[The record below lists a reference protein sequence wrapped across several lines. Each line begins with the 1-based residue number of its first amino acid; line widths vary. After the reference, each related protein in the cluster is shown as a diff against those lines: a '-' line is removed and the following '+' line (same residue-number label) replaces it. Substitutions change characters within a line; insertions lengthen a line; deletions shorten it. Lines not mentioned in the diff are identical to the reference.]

1 MAPATRRFAFTQ
13 ANIAALPAPESARA
27 TYSDATVPG
36 LQLRVTPTGVKT
48 FSVLKRA
55 RTGRLERITLGR
67 FPAVDVKRA
76 RHEASALLADM
87 ANGINAAE
95 ARRKLRGE
103 PTFAELFTRY
113 LEEHAKQHKKS
124 WRQDE
129 RQYDFHLAAALG
141 ARRLSTIDG
150 DTLRALHRKISR
162 TAPASA
168 NQTLALVSSVF
179 TCAIEWKLVKENPAK
194 GIRRNAR
201 VERDRFLGAD
211 ELRRFFVSIEAEP
224 NADYRELFTLALL
237 TGVRR
242 SNVLA
247 MRWADLDLQRGEWR
261 LGTTKNGKPLLV
273 TLVPAAVVLLSARQR
288 TPRSPFVFASAQS
301 ASGHL
306 ASVARAWRRVLDR
319 DELAQLVERMREVGE
334 AFGSEAPA
342 LRVRLRHARE
352 AAERLDVDMTGV
364 RLDDLRFHDL
374 RRTNASWQAQL
385 GASLSIIGASLGHRS
400 ARTTEIYARL
410 QNDPVRQSVERAATA
425 MLATTGE
432 PGAVIDLEKA
442 G

>member
-1 MAPATRRFAFTQ
+1 MNRFSFTQ
-13 ANIAALPAPESARA
+13 ANLAALPVPESARS
-27 TYSDATVPG
+27 TYSDTTVPG
-36 LQLRVTPTGVKT
+36 LQLRITPTGVKT

-87 ANGINAAE
+87 AAGINAAE

-113 LEEHAKQHKKS
+113 LDEHAKPHKKS
-124 WRQDE
+124 WREDE
-129 RQYDFHLAAALG
+129 RQYARHLAAALG
-141 ARRLSTIDG
+141 TRRLSTIDG
-150 DTLRALHRKISR
+150 DTLRTLHRKISR

-168 NQTLALVSSVF
+168 NQALALVSSVF
-179 TCAIEWKLVKENPAK
+179 TRAIEWKLVKENPAH

-211 ELRRFFVSIEAEP
+211 ELRRFFVAIESEE

-237 TGVRR
+237 TGARR

-247 MRWADLDLQRGEWR
+247 MRWSDLDLQRGEWR
-261 LGTTKNGKPLLV
+261 LGTTKNGQPQLIALA
-273 TLVPAAVVLLSARQR
+273 PAAVAVLSERPH

-301 ASGHL
+301 ATGHL

-319 DELAQLVERMREVGE
+319 DELVQLVERIGETGE
-334 AFGSEAPA
+334 AFGSEATA
-342 LRVRLRHARE
+342 LRVRLRHTRE
-352 AAERLDVDMTGV
+352 AAERLDVDTAGA
-364 RLDDLRFHDL
+364 RLEDLRLHDL
-374 RRTNASWQAQL
+374 RRTNASWQAML
-385 GASLSIIGASLGHRS
+385 GSSLAIVGRSLGHRS

-410 QNDPVRQSVERAATA
+410 QLDPVRASVERAATA

-432 PGAVIDLEKA
+432 PGAVIGLVKA
-442 G
+442 R